1 MLELAGRE
9 ADGAILNY
17 VTPEDVAKSAAIVR
31 KFGDGKEIAARI
43 YVSPTTDAETVRK
56 VARYSLAP
64 YLSVPT
70 YRKHQEWLGNERYYH
85 AMWKCWG
92 EGDIKGAR
100 AALSDEACDRLYIHG
115 TPDECRARIQ
125 EYFDAG
131 LDTAIIGLVEEALDP
146 REAVRLLAPGA
157 SFAASRR
164 LSEAHQAVAASEAT
178 PSEEP
183 SGESRAAA
191 KPIPVRVSGRSSALR
206 MPGRRL
212 ADGGHRVDRVHGG
225 GDVGG
230 MDVLV
235 ERQVAAFEARERDE
249 VQLRRRLALDLDR
262 PAVARLRPCSG

>member
-1 MLELAGRE
+1 MRLGVAILPVQTRGPGVLAMSCASLAEAAPGRCVIGLGSSSEYIVSYQNARPFVRPFQQTRDTVRFLRAALAGADANRDYETFAVRGFKLRRRVEVPPPLLVAALREGMLELAGRE

-31 KFGDGKEIAARI
+31 KFGDGKELAARI
-43 YVSPTTDAETVRK
+43 YVSPTSDAEAVRR
-56 VARYSLAP
+56 VARWSLAP

-146 REAVRLLAPGA
+146 REAVRLLAP
-157 SFAASRR
+157 
-164 LSEAHQAVAASEAT
+164 E
-178 PSEEP
+178 
-183 SGESRAAA
+183 
-191 KPIPVRVSGRSSALR
+191 
-206 MPGRRL
+206 
-212 ADGGHRVDRVHGG
+212 
-225 GDVGG
+225 
-230 MDVLV
+230 
-235 ERQVAAFEARERDE
+235 
-249 VQLRRRLALDLDR
+249 
-262 PAVARLRPCSG
+262 